1 MKDEYR
7 KKDPV
12 VVLIVVVAVIALI
25 AIAIIMTGILN

>member
-25 AIAIIMTGILN
+25 AVALIMTGVLN